1 MKPWQTF
8 LLCAALL
15 VGFVGHAAANRYEVA
30 SHPFGGITLMVKLDR
45 WTGKTWRYTPS
56 IGWSEMSADAYAGLG
71 APAKP

>member
-1 MKPWQTF
+1 
-8 LLCAALL
+8 
-15 VGFVGHAAANRYEVA
+15 
-30 SHPFGGITLMVKLDR
+30 MVKLDR